1 MKITKIEIENYK
13 SIEKLAFNTSDQI
26 NIFIGENSVG
36 KSNIFDA
43 ITWLLGPV
51 YPSFNSTQPQDRF
64 NGKDENEIKI
74 RLTIDDGNYLELAE
88 TWTDP
93 YSRPKTG
100 LNLSGNYINDI
111 DRQRY
116 CSAYVGVDRAIMDYL
131 PSNRWS
137 LLGRILR
144 EINELFK
151 QEEVVDEETGEVIS
165 KPEYF
170 KRELETL
177 RDDILFSV
185 KDRHGNDIMKKFVEI
200 LQVESAK
207 QLNREETEFS
217 VDLNLYD
224 PWNFYRTLQLIVHE
238 SDTALSFQASN
249 LGMGVQASISIAVL
263 KAYAQL
269 KLNNNTPL
277 FIDEPELFLHPHAQ
291 LNFNNVLRELAESG
305 TQIFITTHSPIFLS
319 VGHFNEICLVR
330 KTGEHG
336 TYIRQGIPQKFVQ
349 DLKIRK
355 NIDTNPDD
363 LMEHYRSIYDFTG
376 DTRKANEAFFAKK
389 IILVEGQSEGLILP
403 YFFEL
408 ANFDFIG
415 KGISIVRCGDKGQ
428 IDAFYRLYSEF
439 GIPCYIIFDGDKQNQ
454 GTEDVANTINKN
466 HDLIGIFDEVVDFPS
481 TGVKDNYLVFETTLE
496 DNLGFVVGRDVKG
509 LKLYRK
515 VKDEINT
522 KEQLPD
528 WVEQIIG
535 KIEALPETAISILKT
550 EENNG

>member
-1 MKITKIEIENYK
+1 MKITKIEIENFK
-13 SIEKLAFNTSDQI
+13 SIERLVFNTSDQI
-26 NIFIGENSVG
+26 NVFIGENSVG
-36 KSNIFDA
+36 KSNVFDA

-64 NGKDENEIKI
+64 NGKDENQIKI
-74 RLTIDDGNYLELAE
+74 RLTFDDGNYLELAE
-88 TWTDP
+88 TWIDHNG
-93 YSRPKTG
+93 RQKNG
-100 LNLSGNYINDI
+100 LNISGNYIQDI

-116 CSAYVGVDRAIMDYL
+116 CSAYVGVDRAILDYL

-151 QEEVVDEETGEVIS
+151 KEEIVDEQTGEVIS

-170 KRELETL
+170 KKELETL
-177 RDDILFSV
+177 RDDVLFSV
-185 KDRHGNDIMKKFVEI
+185 KDNHGNDVMKKFVEI

-207 QLNREETEFS
+207 QLNREEAEFS

-238 SDTALSFQASN
+238 SDTSLSFQASN

-305 TQIFITTHSPIFLS
+305 TQIFITTHSPNFLS
-319 VGHFNEICLVR
+319 VGHFDEICLVR
-330 KTGEHG
+330 KSGEHG
-336 TYIRQGIPQKFVQ
+336 TYIRKGIPQKFVT
-349 DLKIRK
+349 DLQIRK
-355 NIDTNPDD
+355 GIATTPAD
-363 LMEHYRSIYDFTG
+363 LMEHFRSIYDFTG

-389 IILVEGQSEGLILP
+389 TILVEGQSEGLILP

-408 ANFDFIG
+408 AEYDFIG

-428 IDAFYRLYSEF
+428 LDAFYRLYSEF

-454 GTEDVANTINKN
+454 GTDDEVNTISKN
-466 HDLIGIFDEVVDFPS
+466 HDLIGIFEDIDDFPE
-481 TGVKDNYLVFETTLE
+481 TAVKDNYLVFETNLE
-496 DNLGFVVGRDVKG
+496 DNLGFAVGHGIKA
-509 LKLYRK
+509 LKLYRMVKEEIKTK
-515 VKDEINT
+515 V
-522 KEQLPD
+522 QLPV
-528 WVEQIIG
+528 WVEQIIE
-535 KIEALPETAISILKT
+535 KIEALPNTATSILKT
-550 EENNG
+550 E

>member
-1 MKITKIEIENYK
+1 MKITRIEIENYK
-13 SIEKLAFNTSDQI
+13 SIEKLVFNTSGLI
-26 NIFIGENSVG
+26 NVFIGENSVG
-36 KSNIFDA
+36 KSNVFDA

-64 NGKDENEIKI
+64 NGKDENQIKI
-74 RLTIDDGNYLELAE
+74 RLTFDDGNYLELAE
-88 TWTDP
+88 TWIDP
-93 YSRPKTG
+93 YGRQKNG
-100 LNLSGNYINDI
+100 LNISGNYIQDI

-116 CSAYVGVDRAIMDYL
+116 CSAYVGVDRAILDYL

-151 QEEVVDEETGEVIS
+151 KEEIVDEQTGEVIS

-170 KRELETL
+170 KKELETL
-177 RDDILFSV
+177 RDDVLFSV
-185 KDRHGNDIMKKFVEI
+185 KDNHGNDVMKKFVEI

-207 QLNREETEFS
+207 QLNREEAEFS

-238 SDTALSFQASN
+238 SDTSLSFQASN

-305 TQIFITTHSPIFLS
+305 TQIFITTHSPNFLS
-319 VGHFNEICLVR
+319 VGHFDEICLVR
-330 KTGEHG
+330 KSGEHG
-336 TYIRQGIPQKFVQ
+336 TYIRKGIPQKFVT
-349 DLKIRK
+349 DLQIRK
-355 NIDTNPDD
+355 GIETTPAD

-408 ANFDFIG
+408 AEYDFIG
-415 KGISIVRCGDKGQ
+415 KGISIVRGGDKGQ
-428 IDAFYRLYSEF
+428 LDAFYRLYSEF

-454 GTEDVANTINKN
+454 GTDDEANTISKN
-466 HDLIGIFDEVVDFPS
+466 HDLIGIFEDVVDFPE
-481 TGVKDNYLVFETTLE
+481 TAVKDNYLVFETNLE
-496 DNLGFVVGRDVKG
+496 DNLGFAVGHGIKA

-515 VKDEINT
+515 VKEEIKT
-522 KEQLPD
+522 KVQLPV
-528 WVEQIIG
+528 WVEQIIE
-535 KIEALPETAISILKT
+535 KIEALPNTATSILKT
-550 EENNG
+550 E

>member
-1 MKITKIEIENYK
+1 MKITRIEIENYK
-13 SIEKLAFNTSDQI
+13 SIEKLVFNTSDQI
-26 NIFIGENSVG
+26 NVFIGENSVG
-36 KSNIFDA
+36 KSNVFDA
-43 ITWLLGPV
+43 ITWLLGPI

-64 NGKDENEIKI
+64 NGEDNNKIKI
-74 RLTIDDGNYLELAE
+74 KLTFDDGNYLEFAE
-88 TWTDP
+88 KWYDNWGNE
-93 YSRPKTG
+93 KTG
-100 LNLSGNYINDI
+100 LNHSGNYIQDVT
-111 DRQRY
+111 RQNY
-116 CSAYVGVDRAIMDYL
+116 CSAYVGVDRAILDYL

-151 QEEVVDEETGEVIS
+151 KEEIVDEETGEVIS
-165 KPEYF
+165 KPDYF
-170 KRELETL
+170 KKELETL
-177 RDDILFSV
+177 RDDVLFSV
-185 KDRHGNDIMKKFVEI
+185 KDIHGNDVMKKFVGI

-207 QLNREETEFS
+207 QLNREEAEFS

-238 SDTALSFQASN
+238 SDTSLSFQASN

-305 TQIFITTHSPIFLS
+305 TQIFITTHSPNFLS

-355 NIDTNPDD
+355 NIDTTPAD

-408 ANFDFIG
+408 AEYDFIG

-428 IDAFYRLYSEF
+428 LDAFYRLYSEF

-454 GTEDVANTINKN
+454 GTDDEANTISKN
-466 HDLIGIFDEVVDFPS
+466 HDLIGIFDDVVDFPA
-481 TGVKDNYLVFETTLE
+481 TEVKDNYLVFETNLE
-496 DNLGFVVGRDVKG
+496 GNLGFAVGQGIKA

-515 VKDEINT
+515 VKEEIGT
-522 KEQLPD
+522 IEQLPD
-528 WVEQIIG
+528 WVEQIIER
-535 KIEALPETAISILKT
+535 IEALPNTATSILKT
-550 EENNG
+550 E

>member
-13 SIEKLAFNTSDQI
+13 SIERLVFNTSEQI
-26 NIFIGENSVG
+26 NVFIGENSVG

-64 NGKDENEIKI
+64 NGEDDNEIKI
-74 RLTIDDGNYLELAE
+74 KLTFDDGNYLELAE

-93 YSRPKTG
+93 YGRQKTG

-111 DRQRY
+111 DRQKY

-151 QEEVVDEETGEVIS
+151 QEEVVDEETGEVVS

-170 KRELETL
+170 KKELETL

-185 KDRHGNDIMKKFVEI
+185 TDRQGNDIMKKFVEI
-200 LQVESAK
+200 LQTESAK
-207 QLNREETEFS
+207 QLNREEAEFS

-263 KAYAQL
+263 KAYSQL
-269 KLNNNTPL
+269 KLNNNTPI

-291 LNFNNVLRELAESG
+291 LNFYNVLRELAEAG
-305 TQIFITTHSPIFLS
+305 TQVFITTHSPNFLS
-319 VGHFNEICLVR
+319 VGHFDEIFLVR

-355 NIDTNPDD
+355 GIETSPDE
-363 LMEHYRSIYDFTG
+363 LMEHYRAIYDFTG

-408 ANFDFIG
+408 AGYDFIG

-454 GTEDVANTINKN
+454 GTDNEENTITKN
-466 HDLIGIFDEVVDFPS
+466 HDIIGIFEDVVDFPE
-481 TGVKDNYLVFETTLE
+481 TAVKDSYLVFETTLE
-496 DNLGFVVGRDVKG
+496 DNLGFEIGHNIKA

-515 VKDEINT
+515 VKEEIKS
-522 KEQLPD
+522 KEQLPV
-528 WVEQIIG
+528 WVEQIIE

-550 EENNG
+550 EEENG